1 MAQESGF
8 RCLHPGGAAAVRW
21 EREPLAEPRSPA
33 GSEHREATPR
43 GIFAGDLYK
52 PVESSGEG
60 GKEGGREVEDT
71 WESAKPV
78 LERESLALEVRN
90 YLAKVII
97 GKISLQASVSI
108 GLVFFFSFPLPHPA
122 PLFLGTAQ
130 VLISFR
136 QLKSSEFP
144 SLIQKASNQSCFCS
158 GDVEAIIGWAYVTEK
173 QERIWS
179 FVLFHAFH

>member
-8 RCLHPGGAAAVRW
+8 RCLHPGAAAAVRW

-97 GKISLQASVSI
+97 GKISLQTSVSI
-108 GLVFFFSFPLPHPA
+108 GLGFFFSFPLHP
-122 PLFLGTAQ
+122 PPPPFSWVRHKFL
-130 VLISFR
+130 
-136 QLKSSEFP
+136 
-144 SLIQKASNQSCFCS
+144 
-158 GDVEAIIGWAYVTEK
+158 
-173 QERIWS
+173 
-179 FVLFHAFH
+179 